1 MSSVSFVITLK
12 GIINMDNINALI
24 TIATASYI
32 YNGDYNDKTDIIR
45 PFVLKIIL
53 DNYSKNETIGLKK
66 IIEKLESDYG
76 LINVPSAVILKILHR
91 IHTKNEGY
99 LIKNGKTNYIFGDIP
114 SDAIKTF
121 NENTMS
127 AKNSMSELIDGLYNY
142 IKKEDEE
149 LQKEDLQK
157 ELFDYLDKYGVPFY
171 VDQEFVLSPLIEK
184 SHSYLIAKFMLEHIE
199 SRSYMLTHIQNVLKG
214 ILLIRAIYSDNK
226 IFDEK
231 ELLIDDVSIYVDT
244 PIILNILELKT
255 DEENALAAPIVNLL
269 KDNGIK
275 IKCFQHNVEEVE
287 NIIIKY
293 RDKKYK
299 QGLTIEKFDNAN
311 YSVEQINYY
320 LNILEDEI
328 VKKGILID
336 KNSSYESLSAKF
348 SERKIKFDYKGLEDF
363 LSQHISSYKQKPEM
377 LKTDMDSLFYIYLM
391 RLGKRTKD
399 FRNCKSI
406 FITSNEKLEKYTNQY
421 INDCSQFPLVIDIVD
436 FITAVWVNQTKGDN
450 ELITKMLLPYATA
463 TINCPSEKFLG
474 MVKVHLNDYKSF
486 KELSDEEYNVYF
498 NDFQFHKVIFKNA
511 SGNLEKIE
519 ENMEISINEFKYNI
533 QSKATR
539 QLENVNQELRLEI
552 ERMKNL
558 EKEKNEAKAKM
569 RRESI
574 EECEDKSKNVSN
586 ILKYSLWTMYLLI
599 LVGVAY
605 YAIIMSIDFIKN
617 YEQTKTVIVIV
628 LGAIIELYGILSLFI
643 DKISLVK
650 KIISKLCNKLYNH
663 ILFKKIR
670 EMEEELKKYNN

>member
-184 SHSYLIAKFMLEHIE
+184 SHSYLIAKFMLEHIQ
-199 SRSYMLTHIQNVLKG
+199 SRSYMLTHIQDVLKG

-255 DEENALAAPIVNLL
+255 DEENTLAAPIVNLL

-474 MVKVHLNDYKSF
+474 MVKVHLNNYKSF

-511 SGNLEKIE
+511 NGNPEKIK

-539 QLENVNQELRLEI
+539 QLENENQELRLEI

-586 ILKYSLWTMYLLI
+586 ILKYSLWTMYSLI

-605 YAIIMSIDFIKN
+605 YAIKMSIDFIKN
-617 YEQTKTVIVIV
+617 SKQTKTVIVIV

>member
-66 IIEKLESDYG
+66 IVEKLESDYG

-184 SHSYLIAKFMLEHIE
+184 PHSYLIAKFMLEHIQ
-199 SRSYMLTHIQNVLKG
+199 SRSYMLTHIQDVLKG

-255 DEENALAAPIVNLL
+255 DEENTLAAPIVNLL

-474 MVKVHLNDYKSF
+474 MVKVHLNNYKSF

-511 SGNLEKIE
+511 NGNPEKIK

-539 QLENVNQELRLEI
+539 QLENENQELRLEI

-586 ILKYSLWTMYLLI
+586 ILKYSLWTMYSLI

-605 YAIIMSIDFIKN
+605 YAIKMSIDFIKN
-617 YEQTKTVIVIV
+617 SKQTKTVIVIV

>member
-142 IKKEDEE
+142 IKKEDEG

-474 MVKVHLNDYKSF
+474 MVKVHLNNYKSF

-511 SGNLEKIE
+511 NGNPEKIK

-539 QLENVNQELRLEI
+539 QLENENQELRLEI

-586 ILKYSLWTMYLLI
+586 ILKYFLWTMYSLI

-617 YEQTKTVIVIV
+617 SEQTKTVIVIV
-628 LGAIIELYGILSLFI
+628 LGVIIELYGILSLFI
-643 DKISLVK
+643 DNISLVK
-650 KIISKLCNKLYNH
+650 KIISKLCNKLYNR
-663 ILFKKIR
+663 ILFKKTR

>member
-628 LGAIIELYGILSLFI
+628 LGVIIELYGILSLFI

>member
-171 VDQEFVLSPLIEK
+171 VEQEFVLSPLIEK

-255 DEENALAAPIVNLL
+255 DEENTLAAPIVNLL

-474 MVKVHLNDYKSF
+474 MVKVHLNNYKSF

-511 SGNLEKIE
+511 NGNPEKIK

-539 QLENVNQELRLEI
+539 QLENENQELRLEI

-586 ILKYSLWTMYLLI
+586 ILKYSLWTMYSLI

-605 YAIIMSIDFIKN
+605 YAIKMSIDFIKN
-617 YEQTKTVIVIV
+617 SKQTKTVIVIV

>member
-171 VDQEFVLSPLIEK
+171 VEQEFVLSPLIEK

-293 RDKKYK
+293 RDKKSK

-391 RLGKRTKD
+391 RLGKRTKN

-539 QLENVNQELRLEI
+539 QLENENQELRLEI

-628 LGAIIELYGILSLFI
+628 LGVIIELYGILSLFI

>member
-1 MSSVSFVITLK
+1 MSSLSFVVTLK
-12 GIINMDNINALI
+12 GIIDMDNINALI
-24 TIATASYI
+24 TIATVSYI

-53 DNYSKNETIGLKK
+53 DNYSQNETIGLKK
-66 IIEKLESDYG
+66 IVGKLESDYR

-91 IHTKNEGY
+91 IYTKNEGY
-99 LIKNGKTNYIFGDIP
+99 LIKKGKTNYIFGDIP

-142 IKKEDEE
+142 IKKEDED
-149 LQKEDLQK
+149 LQKEDLQM
-157 ELFDYLDKYGVPFY
+157 ELFDYLDKYGVPLY
-171 VDQEFVLSPLIEK
+171 VDQEFVISPLIEK

-231 ELLIDDVSIYVDT
+231 ELLMDDVSIYVDT

-255 DEENALAAPIVNLL
+255 DEENALASPIVNLL

-293 RDKKYK
+293 RDKKSK

-336 KNSSYESLSAKF
+336 KTSSYESLSAKF
-348 SERKIKFDYKGLEDF
+348 PEKKIKFDYNGLEDF
-363 LSQHISSYKQKPEM
+363 LSQHIASYKQKPEM

-399 FRNCKSI
+399 FRNCKAI
-406 FITSNEKLEKYTNQY
+406 FITSNEKLENYTNQY
-421 INDCSQFPLVIDIVD
+421 INDSSQFPLVIDIVD
-436 FITAVWVNQTKGDN
+436 FITAVWVNKTKGDN
-450 ELITKMLLPYATA
+450 KLMTKMLLPYATA

-474 MVKVHLNDYKSF
+474 MVKVKLDNYKSF

-511 SGNLEKIE
+511 NGNPEKIE
-519 ENMEISINEFKYNI
+519 ENMEISIDEFKYNI
-533 QSKATR
+533 QSKATH
-539 QLENVNQELRLEI
+539 QLENENQELRLEI

-558 EKEKNEAKAKM
+558 EKEKNEAKAKI
-569 RRESI
+569 RKESI
-574 EECEDKSKNVSN
+574 KECEDKSKQVSN
-586 ILKYSLWTMYLLI
+586 ILKCFLWIIYSLI
-599 LVGVAY
+599 LAVVAY
-605 YAIIMSIDFIKN
+605 YAIIMSIDFIEN
-617 YEQTKTVIVIV
+617 SEQTKTVIVIV
-628 LGAIIELYGILSLFI
+628 LGLIIELYGILSLFI

-650 KIISKLCNKLYNH
+650 KIISKLCNKLYNR
-663 ILFKKIR
+663 ILFKKTR
-670 EMEEELKKYNN
+670 EMEEKFKKYNN

>member
-157 ELFDYLDKYGVPFY
+157 ELFEYLDKYGVPFY

-255 DEENALAAPIVNLL
+255 DEENTLAAPIVNLL

-363 LSQHISSYKQKPEM
+363 LSQHISSYKQN
-377 LKTDMDSLFYIYLM
+377 LK
-391 RLGKRTKD
+391 
-399 FRNCKSI
+399 C
-406 FITSNEKLEKYTNQY
+406 
-421 INDCSQFPLVIDIVD
+421 
-436 FITAVWVNQTKGDN
+436 
-450 ELITKMLLPYATA
+450 
-463 TINCPSEKFLG
+463 
-474 MVKVHLNDYKSF
+474 
-486 KELSDEEYNVYF
+486 
-498 NDFQFHKVIFKNA
+498 
-511 SGNLEKIE
+511 
-519 ENMEISINEFKYNI
+519 
-533 QSKATR
+533 
-539 QLENVNQELRLEI
+539 
-552 ERMKNL
+552 
-558 EKEKNEAKAKM
+558 
-569 RRESI
+569 
-574 EECEDKSKNVSN
+574 
-586 ILKYSLWTMYLLI
+586 
-599 LVGVAY
+599 
-605 YAIIMSIDFIKN
+605 
-617 YEQTKTVIVIV
+617 
-628 LGAIIELYGILSLFI
+628 
-643 DKISLVK
+643 
-650 KIISKLCNKLYNH
+650 
-663 ILFKKIR
+663 
-670 EMEEELKKYNN
+670 

>member
-157 ELFDYLDKYGVPFY
+157 ELFEYLDKYGVPFY

-255 DEENALAAPIVNLL
+255 DEENTLAAPIVNLL

-474 MVKVHLNDYKSF
+474 MVKVHLNNYKSF

-511 SGNLEKIE
+511 NGNPEKIK

-539 QLENVNQELRLEI
+539 QLENENQELRLEI

-586 ILKYSLWTMYLLI
+586 ILKYFLWTMYSLI

-617 YEQTKTVIVIV
+617 SEQTKTVIVIL
-628 LGAIIELYGILSLFI
+628 LGVIIELYGILSLFI
-643 DKISLVK
+643 DNISLVK
-650 KIISKLCNKLYNH
+650 KIISKLCNKLYNR
-663 ILFKKIR
+663 ILLKKTR

>member
-114 SDAIKTF
+114 NDAIKTF

-275 IKCFQHNVEEVE
+275 IKWFQHNVEEVE

-617 YEQTKTVIVIV
+617 YEQTK
-628 LGAIIELYGILSLFI
+628 L
-643 DKISLVK
+643 
-650 KIISKLCNKLYNH
+650 
-663 ILFKKIR
+663 
-670 EMEEELKKYNN
+670 

>member
-184 SHSYLIAKFMLEHIE
+184 SHSYLIAKFMLEHIQ
-199 SRSYMLTHIQNVLKG
+199 SRSYMLTHIQDVLKG

-255 DEENALAAPIVNLL
+255 DEENTLAAPIVNLL

-474 MVKVHLNDYKSF
+474 MVRVHLNNYKSF

-511 SGNLEKIE
+511 NGNPEKIK

-539 QLENVNQELRLEI
+539 QLENENQELRLEI

-586 ILKYSLWTMYLLI
+586 ILKYSLWTMYSLI

-605 YAIIMSIDFIKN
+605 YAIKMSIDFIKN
-617 YEQTKTVIVIV
+617 SKQTKTVIVIV

>member
-184 SHSYLIAKFMLEHIE
+184 SHSYLIAKFMLEHIQ
-199 SRSYMLTHIQNVLKG
+199 SRSYMLTHIQDVLKG

-255 DEENALAAPIVNLL
+255 DEENTLAAPIVNLL

-474 MVKVHLNDYKSF
+474 MVKVHLNNYKSF

-511 SGNLEKIE
+511 NGNPEKIK

-539 QLENVNQELRLEI
+539 QLENENQELRLEI

-586 ILKYSLWTMYLLI
+586 ILKYSLWTMYSLI

-605 YAIIMSIDFIKN
+605 YAIKMSIDFIKDSK
-617 YEQTKTVIVIV
+617 QTKTVIVIV

>member
-1 MSSVSFVITLK
+1 MSSLSFVVTLK
-12 GIINMDNINALI
+12 GIIDMDNINALI
-24 TIATASYI
+24 TIATVSYI

-53 DNYSKNETIGLKK
+53 DNYSQNETIGLKK
-66 IIEKLESDYG
+66 IVEKLESDYG

-91 IHTKNEGY
+91 IYTKNEGY
-99 LIKNGKTNYIFGDIP
+99 LFKNGKTNYIFGDIP

-121 NENTMS
+121 NENTMT

-142 IKKEDEE
+142 IKKEDED

-255 DEENALAAPIVNLL
+255 DEENALASPIVNLL

-293 RDKKYK
+293 RDKKAK

-336 KNSSYESLSAKF
+336 KTSSYESLFAKF
-348 SERKIKFDYKGLEDF
+348 PERKIKFDYKGLEDF

-399 FRNCKSI
+399 FRNSKAI
-406 FITSNEKLEKYTNQY
+406 FITSNEKLENYTNQY
-421 INDCSQFPLVIDIVD
+421 INDSSQFPLVIDIVD
-436 FITAVWVNQTKGDN
+436 FITAVWVNKTKGDN

-474 MVKVHLNDYKSF
+474 MVKVHLDNYKSF

-511 SGNLEKIE
+511 NGNLEKIE
-519 ENMEISINEFKYNI
+519 ENMEISIDEFKYNI

-539 QLENVNQELRLEI
+539 QLENENQELRLEI

-558 EKEKNEAKAKM
+558 EKEKNEAKAKI
-569 RRESI
+569 RKERIKEY
-574 EECEDKSKNVSN
+574 EDKSKKVSN
-586 ILKYSLWTMYLLI
+586 ILKSFLWIIYSLI
-599 LVGVAY
+599 LAVVAY
-605 YAIIMSIDFIKN
+605 YAIIMSIDFIEN
-617 YEQTKTVIVIV
+617 SEQTKTVIVIV
-628 LGAIIELYGILSLFI
+628 LGVIIELYGILSLFI

-663 ILFKKIR
+663 ILFKKTR

>member
-114 SDAIKTF
+114 NDAIKTF

>member
-1 MSSVSFVITLK
+1 MSSLSFVVTLK
-12 GIINMDNINALI
+12 GIIDMDNINALI
-24 TIATASYI
+24 TIATVSYI

-53 DNYSKNETIGLKK
+53 DNYSQNETIGLKK
-66 IIEKLESDYG
+66 IVEKLESDYG

-91 IHTKNEGY
+91 IYTKNEGY

-121 NENTMS
+121 NENTMT

-142 IKKEDEE
+142 IKKEDED

-255 DEENALAAPIVNLL
+255 DEENALASPIVNLL

-293 RDKKYK
+293 RDKKAK

-336 KNSSYESLSAKF
+336 KTSSYESLSAKF
-348 SERKIKFDYKGLEDF
+348 PERKIKFDYKGLEDF

-399 FRNCKSI
+399 FRNCKAI
-406 FITSNEKLEKYTNQY
+406 FITSNEKLENYTNQY
-421 INDCSQFPLVIDIVD
+421 INDYSQFPLVIDIVD
-436 FITAVWVNQTKGDN
+436 FITAVWVNKTKGDN
-450 ELITKMLLPYATA
+450 ELITKMLLPYVTA

-474 MVKVHLNDYKSF
+474 MVKVHLDNYKSF

-511 SGNLEKIE
+511 NGNLEKIE
-519 ENMEISINEFKYNI
+519 ENMEISIDEFKYNI

-539 QLENVNQELRLEI
+539 QLENENQELRLEI

-558 EKEKNEAKAKM
+558 EKEKNEAKAKI
-569 RRESI
+569 RKERI
-574 EECEDKSKNVSN
+574 KECEDKSKKVSN
-586 ILKYSLWTMYLLI
+586 ILKCFLWIIYSLI
-599 LVGVAY
+599 LAGVAY
-605 YAIIMSIDFIKN
+605 YAIIMSIDFIEN
-617 YEQTKTVIVIV
+617 SEQTKTVIVIV
-628 LGAIIELYGILSLFI
+628 LGVIIELYGILSLFI

-650 KIISKLCNKLYNH
+650 KIISKLCNKLYNR
-663 ILFKKIR
+663 ILFKKTR

>member
-1 MSSVSFVITLK
+1 MSSLSFVVTLK
-12 GIINMDNINALI
+12 GIIDMDNINALI
-24 TIATASYI
+24 TIATVSYI

-53 DNYSKNETIGLKK
+53 DNYSQNETIGLKK
-66 IIEKLESDYG
+66 IVEKLESDYG

-91 IHTKNEGY
+91 IYTKNEGY
-99 LIKNGKTNYIFGDIP
+99 LFKNGKTNYIFGDIP

-121 NENTMS
+121 NENTMT

-142 IKKEDEE
+142 IKKEDED

-255 DEENALAAPIVNLL
+255 DEENALASPIVNLL

-293 RDKKYK
+293 RDKKAK

-336 KNSSYESLSAKF
+336 KTSSYESLFAKF
-348 SERKIKFDYKGLEDF
+348 PERKIKFDYKGLEDF

-399 FRNCKSI
+399 FRNSKAI
-406 FITSNEKLEKYTNQY
+406 FITSNEKLENYTNQY
-421 INDCSQFPLVIDIVD
+421 INDSSQFPLVIDIVD
-436 FITAVWVNQTKGDN
+436 FITAVWVNKTKGDN

-474 MVKVHLNDYKSF
+474 MVKVHLDNYKSF

-511 SGNLEKIE
+511 NGNLEKIE
-519 ENMEISINEFKYNI
+519 ENMEISIDEFKYNI

-539 QLENVNQELRLEI
+539 QLENENQELRLEI

-558 EKEKNEAKAKM
+558 EKEKNEAKAKI
-569 RRESI
+569 RKERIKEY
-574 EECEDKSKNVSN
+574 EDKSKKVSN
-586 ILKYSLWTMYLLI
+586 ILKSFLWIIYSLI
-599 LVGVAY
+599 LAVVAY
-605 YAIIMSIDFIKN
+605 YAIIMSIDFIEN
-617 YEQTKTVIVIV
+617 SEQTKTVIVIV
-628 LGAIIELYGILSLFI
+628 LGVIIELYGILSLFI

-650 KIISKLCNKLYNH
+650 KIISKLCNKLYNR
-663 ILFKKIR
+663 ILFKKTR

>member
-157 ELFDYLDKYGVPFY
+157 ELFEYLDKYGVPFY

-255 DEENALAAPIVNLL
+255 DEENTLAAPIVNLL

-406 FITSNEKLEKYTNQY
+406 FITSNEKSEKYTNQY

-474 MVKVHLNDYKSF
+474 MVKVHLNNYKSF

-511 SGNLEKIE
+511 NGNPEKIK

-539 QLENVNQELRLEI
+539 QLENENQELRLEI

-586 ILKYSLWTMYLLI
+586 ILKYFLWTMYSLI

-617 YEQTKTVIVIV
+617 SEQTKTVIVIL
-628 LGAIIELYGILSLFI
+628 LGVIIELYGILSLFI
-643 DKISLVK
+643 DNISLVK
-650 KIISKLCNKLYNH
+650 KIISKLCNKLYNR
-663 ILFKKIR
+663 ILLKKTR